1 MFGFLNKFQI
11 PKLKLKITPKFKVL
25 HIQPSFMVPDKSR
38 DPVLINK
45 ILEPKTTSIEQT
57 RIVQTALCQ
66 TGGGEDERAEI
77 SSSSSS
83 EEEEEFVV
91 VKTLT
96 VADTEESGQDTE
108 TSPSKS
114 SGVEPESQQAS
125 QPLRTTKVTPEVEN
139 QPSSPESQQA
149 SQLRTTKVTPEVEP
163 QPSSSKDFIFWSEEE
178 PKAKKQKKGTFW
190 VVQ

>member
-1 MFGFLNKFQI
+1 M
-11 PKLKLKITPKFKVL
+11 
-25 HIQPSFMVPDKSR
+25 
-38 DPVLINK
+38 
-45 ILEPKTTSIEQT
+45 
-57 RIVQTALCQ
+57 
-66 TGGGEDERAEI
+66 
-77 SSSSSS
+77 
-83 EEEEEFVV
+83 
-91 VKTLT
+91 KTLT

-125 QPLRTTKVTPEVEN
+125 QPLRETKVTPEVEP

-149 SQLRTTKVTPEVEP
+149 SQPLRTTKVTPEVEP